1 MLHFFRICLSGLLI
15 LLFFQSLAFGQ
26 SRQAPQQNAL
36 FTGVTLYENG
46 QYYHAI
52 NHFTAYLNT
61 SINGVQRKKAS
72 YYLALSQAAHQPD
85 RSEWFFEQFI
95 AAYPETELA
104 GLLYIDLAHRAKF
117 EGNLQQAVNYYA
129 RALELNLNEFERA
142 QVLYWAAE
150 TSVSKRNYPLAH
162 HYYERLSSEHPRSE
176 WAPRALFN
184 QGTLFLM
191 QQQFDRAT
199 DTFEELR
206 RRYPA
211 DIVVRRIGT
220 AQGQAYYRQGRFR
233 EAIDS
238 LRRVLATLDREQE
251 TKAVLIIAESY
262 NYLNELNEAS
272 TWYRRYISLTE
283 GSPEERLAHYGLGW
297 VFHKQGVYHWAAESF
312 SRVTQGND
320 ELSRKALYYE
330 AVNHKLSGRFDLAL
344 QRFSDFGRRY
354 QTGPWVERAYYEWAI
369 LAFEIGDYVTA
380 IELNLHLIRSGMEL
394 ETPAEI
400 FSLLG
405 EAYFANGEY
414 GRAIE
419 AFERAESYGTA
430 NEAIRLQARFQRGW
444 VLYRNQ
450 AYREAQAIFEQVYQS
465 DPRGDLA
472 GEALFW
478 SADSFFNLGEYGP
491 AAARFQRFLSEFRGH
506 EFTGAAR
513 YSLGWAYFN
522 MGQFE
527 QALGPFRQFLNDY
540 QAPPIALFPYDVDT
554 KLRLGDSN
562 FALRRFDDAINYYEM
577 AMASEQG
584 ADYAK
589 FQIANSFYRNDQ
601 TFESVR
607 TFRQLILDF
616 PGSTLRE
623 QAQYNIGYIFLLA
636 ANYTQAIAEFQR
648 LIELF
653 PNSRWAARSQF
664 NIGNAYFN
672 SGDNARAI
680 QAYQVV
686 LDRYPTSDLIIDAIN
701 GIQFAQRAEG
711 QSDTSTEILEEFL
724 TRHPRA
730 GTADQLRFRQA
741 ERMLQTGDLDGA
753 IEAFSQ
759 YIRVSSNQRLIP
771 EAWLNIADAQE
782 RKGNRQEAVQALN
795 TIVNEYSSAP
805 QAGTALASLGRIA
818 LERRQFS
825 EAFSWYERLLARG
838 QQFRFTANVGM
849 GNASIGL
856 NRFEQARQYFEAAR
870 GQGGDQNLVNLG
882 IGKVFMNTNREA
894 DALRELQVVADQSN
908 SEAGAEAQYL
918 IGRIYQRQ
926 RNHDNAIRA
935 FANVRLFYSGFSD
948 WVAKSLLGSA
958 ESNIAIGNRTE
969 ANQQLD
975 LILRDYPRS
984 EVAAEARRLRSN

>member
-1 MLHFFRICLSGLLI
+1 MLHFLRVSITFILI
-15 LLFFQSLAFGQ
+15 LLFTQTIVFSQ
-26 SRQAPQQNAL
+26 SRQNPNQDTL
-36 FTGVTLYENG
+36 FKGITLYENG

-52 NHFTAYLNT
+52 QHFSTYLNT
-61 SINGVQRKKAS
+61 RINGIHRKKAF
-72 YYLALSQAAHQPD
+72 YYLALAQAANQPE
-85 RSEWFFEQFI
+85 RSEWYFEQFI
-95 AAYPETELA
+95 ASFPETELA
-104 GLLYIDLAHRAKF
+104 GMLYIDLAHRAKF
-117 EGNLQQAVNYYA
+117 QGDLQQALTYYA

-150 TSVSKRNYPLAH
+150 TSVSQRNFVLAH
-162 HYYERLSSEHPRSE
+162 HYYGRLSAEHPRSE

-184 QGTLFLM
+184 QGTLFLK
-191 QQQFDRAT
+191 QQQYDKAS

-211 DIVVRRIGT
+211 DLVVRRIGT
-220 AQGQAYYRQGRFR
+220 ALGQAYYLQGRYR
-233 EAIDS
+233 EAIDA
-238 LRRVLATLDREQE
+238 LRRVLASLDREQE

-262 NYLNELNEAS
+262 NYLNELNEAA

-283 GSPEERLAHYGLGW
+283 GTSQERLAHYGLGW

-312 SRVTQGND
+312 SRVSSGND

-369 LAFEIGDYVTA
+369 LNFQIGDYVSA
-380 IELNLHLIRSGMEL
+380 IELSLHLIRSGMEL
-394 ETPAEI
+394 ESPAEI

-405 EAYFANGEY
+405 EAYFANSEY

-419 AFERAESYGTA
+419 AFERAESFGTA
-430 NEAIRLQARFQRGW
+430 NEGIRKQARFQRGW

-465 DPRGDLA
+465 DPRGELA

-478 SADSFFNLGEYGP
+478 SADSFFNMGEFGP

-513 YSLGWAYFN
+513 YSLGWSYFN

-527 QALGPFRQFLNDY
+527 QALAPFRQFLNEF

-577 AMASEQG
+577 VLGLDQG

-607 TFRQLILDF
+607 TFRQLLTDF
-616 PGSTLRE
+616 PESTLRE

-636 ANYTQAIAEFQR
+636 GNYAQSIVEFQR
-648 LIELF
+648 LIDLF
-653 PNSRWAARSQF
+653 PGSRWAARSQF

-672 SGDNARAI
+672 AGDNARAI
-680 QAYQVV
+680 QAYQTV
-686 LDRYPTSDLIIDAIN
+686 LQRYPTSDLIIDAIN
-701 GIQFAQRAEG
+701 GIQFAQRAAG
-711 QSDTSTEILEEFL
+711 QNDTSTEILEDFL

-730 GTADQLRFRQA
+730 GTADELRFRQA

-753 IEAFSQ
+753 IEAFRQ
-759 YIRVSSNQRLIP
+759 YLRVSSNQRLIP
-771 EAWLNIADAQE
+771 QAWLNLADAFE
-782 RKGNRQEAVQALN
+782 RQGNRTEAVNSL
-795 TIVNEYSSAP
+795 TTVVNEFGTTP
-805 QAGTALASLGRIA
+805 QAGTALASLGRLS

-825 EAFSWYERLLARG
+825 EAFTWFERLNARG
-838 QQFRFTANVGM
+838 TQFRFTANIGM
-849 GNASIGL
+849 GNASVGL

-870 GQGGDQNLVNLG
+870 GQSGDQNLVHLG
-882 IGKVFMNTNREA
+882 LGKVFMNTNRDA
-894 DALRELQVVADQSN
+894 DALRELQIVADQSN
-908 SEAGAEAQYL
+908 SETGAEAQYL

-975 LILRDYPRS
+975 IILRDYPRS
-984 EVAAEARRLRSN
+984 EAATEARRLRQN